1 MRVMQRARDEA
12 VSALKARMAE
22 MRKAREVSNSHM
34 RSIMVMASQLLEGSI
49 ESTQAVDEARKE
61 AMYIANA
68 EERCEMLSDNVSR

>member
-1 MRVMQRARDEA
+1 MQRARDEA

-22 MRKAREVSNSHM
+22 LRRAREASNSHM
-34 RSIMVMASQLLEGSI
+34 RSIMVTASQLLEASK

-68 EERCEMLSDNVSR
+68 EERCEVLSDNVSR